1 LNSWNVSTGIFK
13 ILKKMAGLLQREDK
27 DELLKWIGGRR
38 KFKLLYKISRDGCSN
53 VTFHSK
59 CDNKG
64 MTVTVL
70 YNSSDTVYGGFT
82 SQNWTSAGGAYV
94 SDPKAFLFQLK
105 YNGQWSPKQYLI
117 KPDKSAKAIY
127 CHPDYGPYFG
137 GGHDRPYFGEEH
149 DGPYFGGGRDGPY
162 FGGGHD
168 GPYFGGGHDLGTFN
182 GTLTP
187 SNDVFALNGGCS
199 FNSTYDM
206 KGIDLNSFANG
217 NLEVKELEVY
227 QVDGEF
233 RCTHPWC
240 DFGTLCYKISDF

>member
-1 LNSWNVSTGIFK
+1 
-13 ILKKMAGLLQREDK
+13 MAGLLQRGDK
-27 DELLKWIGGRR
+27 DEFLKWIGGHR
-38 KFKLLYKISRDGCSN
+38 KFQLLYKISRDGCSN

-82 SQNWTSAGGAYV
+82 SQSWTSTGGAYV

-117 KPDKSAKAIY
+117 KPDKYAKAIY

-137 GGHDRPYFGEEH
+137 GGHD
-149 DGPYFGGGRDGPY
+149 
-162 FGGGHD
+162 
-168 GPYFGGGHDLGTFN
+168 LGTFN

-187 SNDVFALNGGCS
+187 TNEIFALNGGCS

-206 KGIDLNSFANG
+206 KGIDLKSFTNG

-233 RCTHPWC
+233 RGTHSWC
-240 DFGTLCYKISDF
+240 DFGTLSYKISDF